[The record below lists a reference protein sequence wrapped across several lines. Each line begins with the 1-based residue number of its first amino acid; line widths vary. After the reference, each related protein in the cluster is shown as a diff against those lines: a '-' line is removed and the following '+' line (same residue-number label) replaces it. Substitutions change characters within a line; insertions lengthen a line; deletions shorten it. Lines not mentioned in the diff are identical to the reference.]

1 MRVLLAAA
9 ALLAL
14 GVSLAAEAATFSSSP
29 WNGSWQLSLP
39 RSSAA
44 AKEGAP
50 GVYRFQLGNNGEIV
64 WEIPE
69 LGEVVTG
76 HTDGTPMLIR
86 RAEPAPGLTLA
97 VKAVGPRELTY
108 EVAKGG
114 RVMGGGRMMLVDDAS
129 AWVDLTWGEEGPGY
143 GAELVYDKL
152 DQR

>member
-1 MRVLLAAA
+1 MKTLLAAA
-9 ALLAL
+9 ILFVSSA
-14 GVSLAAEAATFSSSP
+14 SLAASPAMASQSP
-29 WNGSWQLSLP
+29 WSGSWQLNLP

-44 AKEGAP
+44 AKDGAP
-50 GVYRFQLGNNGEIV
+50 SVYRFQLGDDGRIV

-76 HTDGTPMLIR
+76 RTDGTPMPIKR
-86 RAEPAPGLTLA
+86 TEPAPGLTLA

-108 EVAKGG
+108 EVAKSG
-114 RVMGGGRMMLVDDAS
+114 RVMGDGRMMLVDDAS

>member
-1 MRVLLAAA
+1 MKALLAAA
-9 ALLAL
+9 GLLISGIL
-14 GVSLAAEAATFSSSP
+14 PAANAATSSPSP

-50 GVYRFQLGNNGEIV
+50 GVYRFRLGNDGEIV

-76 HTDGTPMLIR
+76 RTDGTPMPIR
-86 RAEPAPGLTLA
+86 RTEAAPGLTLA

-108 EVAKGG
+108 EVARDG

-129 AWVDLTWGEEGPGY
+129 AWVDLTWGKEGPGY